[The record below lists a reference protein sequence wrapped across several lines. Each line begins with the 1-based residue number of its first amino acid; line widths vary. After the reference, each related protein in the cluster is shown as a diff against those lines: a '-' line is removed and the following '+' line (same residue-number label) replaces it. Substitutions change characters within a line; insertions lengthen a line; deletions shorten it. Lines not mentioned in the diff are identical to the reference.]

1 MLKVGG
7 EQAPVV
13 EEEVGG
19 GLLRQLDGMWGVVV
33 VGGCVRRCWL
43 DGRVNPVVTTAD

>member
-7 EQAPVV
+7 EQAPVM

-19 GLLRQLDGMWGVVV
+19 GLLRQLDGMWGVV
-33 VGGCVRRCWL
+33 GGCAGWTAASIRR
-43 DGRVNPVVTTAD
+43 